1 MSPTSGGLVHEALFY
16 DSDAAL
22 LAFALPYLR
31 AGLEAG
37 ERIGVLADP
46 AVLELIGDTLGHR
59 DLGLHPQFPADARP
73 ARSYSVCRDMITRQ
87 TAAGAPRVRLV
98 GQPNFTGTAAQQAR
112 WCRFESVLNHALDDA
127 PLSALCLYDTRREH
141 PDTLRSGL
149 RTHPRIATA
158 VGYGPNP
165 AFTEPADLLKP
176 EPPEPRP
183 AAAPD
188 VRMDDVRDPSAARR
202 TVTRAV
208 LAGRRPSEARED
220 FVTALTEIL
229 VNAARHG
236 RPPVDVR
243 VWATAASLVG
253 EVTDR
258 GPGIDDRL
266 LGYRP
271 VGPGGLGTAPLGLWL
286 ARRLSDDLDYGRT
299 EEGFTVRLRTD
310 LPG

>member
-1 MSPTSGGLVHEALFY
+1 MRPTSEGLVHEALFY

-22 LAFALPYLR
+22 LAFTVPYLR

-37 ERIGVLADP
+37 EHTGVFAEP
-46 AVLELIGDTLGHR
+46 AVLELIGDAVGAPA
-59 DLGLHPQFPADARP
+59 LGLHPQFPADARP
-73 ARSYSVCRDMITRQ
+73 ARTYSACRDLITRQ
-87 TAAGAPRVRLV
+87 TAAGATRVLLV
-98 GQPNFTGTAAQQAR
+98 GKPNFTGTAAQQAR

-127 PLSALCLYDTRREH
+127 PLTALCLYDTRREH
-141 PDTLRSGL
+141 PDTLRTGL

-158 VGYGPNP
+158 AGYGPNP

-183 AAAPD
+183 ATPAD
-188 VRMDDVRDPSAARR
+188 VQMDDVRDPSAARR
-202 TVTRAV
+202 AVTRAV

-229 VNAARHG
+229 FNAARHG

-243 VWATAASLVG
+243 VWATSASLVG

-271 VGPGGLGTAPLGLWL
+271 VEPGGLGTAPLGLWL
-286 ARRLSDDLDYGRT
+286 ARRLSDDLDYGPT
-299 EEGFTVRLRTD
+299 DEGFTVRLRTD
-310 LPG
+310 LSD